1 MEYRKMPNNGA
12 EVSMLGFGLMRLED
26 KNDMIDV
33 EFAKDLV
40 EYAVEHGINYFDTAY
55 GYGDGSG
62 SSEKALG
69 EIIDKIG
76 CRDSVY
82 LSTKLYR
89 ESVAS
94 RDDMEKMFSEEL
106 NNFKTDHI
114 DYYYIH
120 NVISYQNILD
130 LKDMGLF
137 EFLDEKRMKGQIINV
152 GFSFHGPYED
162 FEKVIDEYDWDM
174 TLLQYNYLDVN
185 AQAGIRAIEL
195 ASSRDMG
202 VFIMEPLKGGILA
215 DFMPKQAHDII
226 TQSGI
231 QRDNVDLALS
241 WIFNTPGI
249 TCVLSGMKELDMVK
263 QNIQIVENYGN
274 NPLTDAELEVI
285 EEVKGVFDEII
296 KIPCTSCDYC
306 APCPQGV
313 EISAIFQLYNDKYI
327 FPDKRCLGVHPS
339 YIIYAAIVLG
349 IMDSPF
355 DGSLC
360 IDCGLCKRKC
370 PQQLDIP
377 ELLKQIDDSF
387 DGKQIKE
394 LSPIL
399 TEIFKSKEMT
409 NILESLEPIF

>member
-1 MEYRKMPNNGA
+1 MPNNGA

-69 EIIDKIG
+69 EIIYKIG

-215 DFMPKQAHDII
+215 DLMPKQARDII

-274 NPLTDAELEVI
+274 NPLTDDELEVI

-296 KIPCTSCDYC
+296 KIPCTNCDYC

-360 IDCGLCKRKC
+360 NECGICKRKC

-377 ELLKQIDDSF
+377 KLLKQIDDSF
-387 DGKQIKE
+387 YGKQIKE

-409 NILESLEPIF
+409 DILESLEPIF